1 MLNGATMLVR
11 IAFSTRLLYRC
22 RCVSGGDTARES
34 PRVGVVDGG
43 KLIFKTERVSSSYS
57 LNDDMDEMFCG
68 EFDWVLL
75 SVSSWMWESV

>member
-1 MLNGATMLVR
+1 M
-11 IAFSTRLLYRC
+11 
-22 RCVSGGDTARES
+22 
-34 PRVGVVDGG
+34 VDGG

-75 SVSSWMWESV
+75 SVSSWIWESV